1 MEVVLEKLT
10 RISLV
15 LESNRLTLYMMN
27 QKKKILF
34 IMTALN
40 GGGAEKV
47 LVALLQNFDYTHFDV
62 ELLLTQI
69 DGVHQS
75 KLPQNIKVKTIYASK
90 FLRRILLY
98 IYRKLGNVYL
108 IKRRLHRLCS
118 EDYDTIVSFM
128 EGEALLHHTCIVSKS
143 NNNVTWVHTNL
154 NMHHWT
160 KWLFYQN
167 DEEKCYNMMQQIIF
181 VSHDAKKQ
189 FGALYAL
196 SPQIHQSV
204 INNFVDTKTILKL
217 SKEQA
222 KIKKRKFTICTL
234 ARLSPP
240 KALDRLI
247 LATKLLKCKGYN
259 IDVWIL
265 GSGRLYDTLK
275 NMILENDLEDVVHL
289 LGFFSNPYSILKQAD
304 LFVCTSNVEGFSI
317 AISEALILGLPVVST
332 NIKGVNELLC
342 NGEYGLLTEEN
353 ADDIAN
359 KLEFL
364 ITNENMRTEYAKKS
378 IVRAEQLF
386 QIQKQLD
393 NYYSIL
399 NKKN

>member
-1 MEVVLEKLT
+1 
-10 RISLV
+10 
-15 LESNRLTLYMMN
+15 
-27 QKKKILF
+27 
-34 IMTALN
+34 MTALN

-47 LVALLQNFDYTHFDV
+47 LVTLLQNFDYTRFEV
-62 ELLLTQI
+62 ELLLTQTNGI
-69 DGVHQS
+69 HQS
-75 KLPQNIKVKTIYASK
+75 KIPQSVTVKTIYTFK
-90 FLRRILLY
+90 FLRRLLLY
-98 IYRKLGNVYL
+98 IYRKIGNVFL
-108 IKRRLHRLCS
+108 IKQRLHRLSS
-118 EDYDTIVSFM
+118 EYYDTIVSFM
-128 EGEALLHHTCIVSKS
+128 EGEALLHHALIVNKS
-143 NNNVTWVHTNL
+143 SNNVTWVHTNL
-154 NMHHWT
+154 KMHHWT
-160 KWLFYQN
+160 KWLFYQS
-167 DEEKCYNMMQQIIF
+167 DEEKFYNMMQQIVF
-181 VSHDAKKQ
+181 VSHNAKDE
-189 FGALYAL
+189 FGKLYSI
-196 SPQIHQSV
+196 SPQIYQSV
-204 INNFVDTKTILKL
+204 VNNIVDTQMILDL
-217 SKEQA
+217 SQEQTE
-222 KIKKRKFTICTL
+222 IKKRKFTICTL

-289 LGFFSNPYSILKQAD
+289 LGFFSNPYSIVKQAD
-304 LFVCTSNVEGFSI
+304 LFVCTSNVEGFPI

-386 QIQKQLD
+386 QIQNQLD